1 MTIKSRQ
8 SDGPSDRERTGAES
22 ILLTVREVAHLLCLG
37 ERTVWRLSSTGEL
50 PSPICI
56 GRSKRW
62 CRRAIEDYVIA
73 KTQTADS
80 IRHG

>member
-1 MTIKSRQ
+1 MNTQSRQ

-22 ILLTVREVAHLLCLG
+22 ILLTVREVAHLLCIG

-62 CRRAIEDYVIA
+62 CRRAIEDYVIVKA
-73 KTQTADS
+73 QAS
-80 IRHG
+80 GPI

>member
-1 MTIKSRQ
+1 MNTKSRQ
-8 SDGPSDRERTGAES
+8 SSGPPDQVRAAAEA
-22 ILLTVREVAHLLCLG
+22 ILLTVKQVAQMLCIG

-62 CRRAIEDYVIA
+62 CRQTIEDYVLA
-73 KTQTADS
+73 KSRASDH
-80 IRHG
+80 I